1 MKLSIIIV
9 SWNTVDAT
17 LECVQS
23 IKKKFSDFSYEI
35 IVVDNASTDDT
46 VVKLKKE
53 GGVVIIENNT
63 NLGFSGGNNV
73 GAKIAKGEYLLFLNS
88 DMELIDDK
96 LIDMSKYLSKNPD
109 IGIIAPKFLNLDFSP
124 QGSVWPP
131 QTLSNAF
138 KEFWLGKENTYSKYT
153 PLGNKPVEV
162 FSVSGGA
169 MMIKKSLFNK
179 IGGWDKRYFMYFEDL
194 ELCRQIRKLG
204 FKIVFYPEC
213 QVIHRHGL
221 SGKSLI
227 NSSNQWRR
235 LIPSSKTYHGII
247 KHYLL
252 FLITW
257 SGQKWQKIAKKYSAT
272 KNLE

>member
-9 SWNTVDAT
+9 SWNTVDT
-17 LECVQS
+17 TIKCIQS
-23 IKKKFSDFSYEI
+23 IKKNLSGFKYEI

-46 VVKLKKE
+46 VDKLKKYNE
-53 GGVVIIENNT
+53 VIVVKNKT
-63 NLGFSGGNNV
+63 NLGFGQANNI
-73 GAKIAKGEYLLFLNS
+73 GTKIAKGEYLLFLNS

-96 LIDMSKYLSKNPD
+96 LIDMYKYSSKNPYM
-109 IGIIAPKFLNLDFSP
+109 GIIAPKFLNIDLSP

-138 KEFWLGKENTYSKYT
+138 KEFWLSKENTYSKYT
-153 PLGNKPVEV
+153 PQGNNPVEV

-194 ELCRQIRKLG
+194 ELCRQVRKLG
-204 FKIVFYPEC
+204 YKICFYPDC
-213 QVIHRHGL
+213 KLIHRHGT
-221 SGKSLI
+221 SGKFLAD
-227 NSSNQWRR
+227 SSNQWRR
-235 LIPSSKTYHGII
+235 LIPSSKIYHGII

-252 FLITW
+252 FIIIWL
-257 SGQKWQKIAKKYSAT
+257 SQKWKK
-272 KNLE
+272 